1 MIAVIGCDG
10 SGKSTVSEEVL
21 AWVQG
26 YAPAELAHL
35 GKQAG
40 NVGRAIARLPLVGTP
55 LDRVIQRKG
64 ASHRKQRQKKTP
76 GFLTALVITAFALRR
91 LLRFRRMMAL
101 RRRGLIIVTD
111 RYPQLELPN
120 AFDGPRLSP
129 TAPGSAI
136 VRWLAR
142 REWAAYEWM
151 TSHRPDLVLRLN
163 VDLDTACARK
173 PDHRRESLAAKVI
186 AVPLLKFDGAP
197 IAEIDANQPLDDV
210 LEAAREAVTR
220 LLTECGYT
228 RAS

>member
-1 MIAVIGCDG
+1 
-10 SGKSTVSEEVL
+10 
-21 AWVQG
+21 
-26 YAPAELAHL
+26 
-35 GKQAG
+35 
-40 NVGRAIARLPLVGTP
+40 
-55 LDRVIQRKG
+55 
-64 ASHRKQRQKKTP
+64 
-76 GFLTALVITAFALRR
+76 
-91 LLRFRRMMAL
+91 MMAL